1 MAMTAMTMLAKSILI
16 AGMVVP
22 LSAQTGAEQT
32 GSEQVAAHARAA
44 QQAERRNDF
53 HTAVFE
59 YGRWPSCCLRA
70 WRCRATLESPYIS
83 ITISRVR
90 LQSSVE
96 RSRSTQSYLP
106 RTSFPGWL
114 RTGFLIRMLLCR
126 SWKRLPA
133 STLRTQSRTHGW
145 DMHTLHNFDMTRRQK
160 SLRQRADSL
169 PTMPMAGMNL

>member
-1 MAMTAMTMLAKSILI
+1 MAMTMLAKSILI

-44 QQAERRNDF
+44 PPSRLNAGMIFIRQYSNM
-53 HTAVFE
+53 
-59 YGRWPSCCLRA
+59 GRWPSCCLRA

-126 SWKRLPA
+126 SWKRPPA